1 MAQTSGELD
10 AYFETI
16 RSQFPALKQKVHGHD
31 YVYLDSAATSLKP
44 EVVAERIY
52 RFNQNEISNVHRG
65 AHYFADK
72 ATENYE
78 NARSKVARFLNAKG
92 ADEIVFV
99 RGTTEGINLVAQT
112 YGRAFLRPGDE
123 ILITEMEHHANIVP
137 WQLIAKEKGVTIRA
151 ARVHDNG
158 ELDVEDFRA
167 KLSAKTKIVAF
178 TACSNIL
185 GTIND
190 VKLLTHEAH
199 KVGAVVLVDGA
210 QIVSQE
216 AVDVQDI
223 DCDFFVFSG
232 HKLFAPFGIGVLYGK
247 KQILES
253 MPPYQ
258 GGGSMIANCTLL
270 GTTFNDVPFRF
281 EAGTPNVEGA
291 IGLAAALDFFTQ
303 IPYAKIQAHKA
314 RMMKRAT
321 ESLLEIPG
329 ISIVG
334 RAAHKGPVLSFNMN
348 GAHHSDVGQILDQQ
362 GIAVRVGHHC
372 TQPLMDRMR
381 IPGTVRASFSI
392 YNLMSDVEAFLNAM
406 KKAQELF
413 Q

>member
-1 MAQTSGELD
+1 
-10 AYFETI
+10 
-16 RSQFPALKQKVHGHD
+16 
-31 YVYLDSAATSLKP
+31 
-44 EVVAERIY
+44 
-52 RFNQNEISNVHRG
+52 
-65 AHYFADK
+65 
-72 ATENYE
+72 
-78 NARSKVARFLNAKG
+78 
-92 ADEIVFV
+92 
-99 RGTTEGINLVAQT
+99 
-112 YGRAFLRPGDE
+112 
-123 ILITEMEHHANIVP
+123 
-137 WQLIAKEKGVTIRA
+137 
-151 ARVHDNG
+151 
-158 ELDVEDFRA
+158 
-167 KLSAKTKIVAF
+167 
-178 TACSNIL
+178 
-185 GTIND
+185 
-190 VKLLTHEAH
+190 
-199 KVGAVVLVDGA
+199 
-210 QIVSQE
+210 
-216 AVDVQDI
+216 
-223 DCDFFVFSG
+223 
-232 HKLFAPFGIGVLYGK
+232 
-247 KQILES
+247 
-253 MPPYQ
+253 
-258 GGGSMIANCTLL
+258 LL

-321 ESLLEIPG
+321 EGLLEIPG

-392 YNLMSDVEAFLNAM
+392 YNIMSDVEAFLNAM

>member
-1 MAQTSGELD
+1 
-10 AYFETI
+10 
-16 RSQFPALKQKVHGHD
+16 
-31 YVYLDSAATSLKP
+31 
-44 EVVAERIY
+44 
-52 RFNQNEISNVHRG
+52 
-65 AHYFADK
+65 
-72 ATENYE
+72 
-78 NARSKVARFLNAKG
+78 
-92 ADEIVFV
+92 
-99 RGTTEGINLVAQT
+99 
-112 YGRAFLRPGDE
+112 
-123 ILITEMEHHANIVP
+123 
-137 WQLIAKEKGVTIRA
+137 
-151 ARVHDNG
+151 
-158 ELDVEDFRA
+158 
-167 KLSAKTKIVAF
+167 
-178 TACSNIL
+178 
-185 GTIND
+185 
-190 VKLLTHEAH
+190 
-199 KVGAVVLVDGA
+199 
-210 QIVSQE
+210 
-216 AVDVQDI
+216 
-223 DCDFFVFSG
+223 
-232 HKLFAPFGIGVLYGK
+232 
-247 KQILES
+247 

-321 ESLLEIPG
+321 EGLLEIPG

-334 RAAHKGPVLSFNMN
+334 QAAHKGPVLSFNMK

-372 TQPLMDRMR
+372 TQPLMDRMK

-392 YNLMSDVEAFLNAM
+392 YNTMNDVEAFLNAM

>member
-72 ATENYE
+72 ATQNYE

-112 YGRAFLRPGDE
+112 YGREFLRPGDE

-321 ESLLEIPG
+321 EGLLEIPG

-334 RAAHKGPVLSFNMN
+334 RAAHKGPVLSFNMK
-348 GAHHSDVGQILDQQ
+348 GTHHSDVGQVLDQQ

-372 TQPLMDRMR
+372 TQPLMDRMK

-392 YNLMSDVEAFLNAM
+392 YNTMNDVEAFLNAM